1 MLLPSVLPCENAFR
15 VSRSRTTTRSQSQ
28 RNGASLSSGAH
39 HHSHSHNHTHTHNHN
54 HNHNHSALSC
64 GIGLGLSIANN
75 PCQLTPRSER
85 IANSS
90 EALNHVL
97 SLDKTPPRSYYAGAL
112 GGNQSRYGNSL
123 LATPTPSRTPSPQTP
138 SKQIIPQ
145 HTPWTT
151 PGADDEP
158 TSGGEME
165 VDTPRANTG
174 YTYTYT
180 IVTRNNKRKR
190 NESAAAA
197 AAQAATPDAQST
209 DSSRDS
215 TPRHVADPFTTPDP
229 QTTPTICP
237 PAPRIGIVESTTFH
251 PESDDDLL
259 DDPFVTPKR
268 TRLRG
273 PPSKRLSA
281 TRRNMGPWSEEED
294 KQLVG
299 MVLAKMRLSATDW
312 AECAN
317 TLGRDG
323 LSVGERWK
331 GLVEAGSVGLINDK
345 RKEEKMKR
353 ARMQGNGR
361 GQLEPVRRSGRAGKN
376 RGRR

>member
-28 RNGASLSSGAH
+28 RNCANSLPSNSH
-39 HHSHSHNHTHTHNHN
+39 HHNNHHN
-54 HNHNHSALSC
+54 LSTA
-64 GIGLGLSIANN
+64 IGLGLSLSGACN
-75 PCQLTPRSER
+75 LTPRGER

-90 EALNHVL
+90 EALHQIL
-97 SLDKTPPRSYYAGAL
+97 SLDQTPPPNTYK
-112 GGNQSRYGNSL
+112 SRYVNAL

-138 SKQIIPQ
+138 ANKLIPQ

-151 PGADDEP
+151 PRDEP
-158 TSGGEME
+158 SSSSSSDME
-165 VDTPRANTG
+165 VDTPRATSG

-190 NESAAAA
+190 TENLES
-197 AAQAATPDAQST
+197 
-209 DSSRDS
+209 S
-215 TPRHVADPFTTPDP
+215 TPRQLDPFTTPDP
-229 QTTPTICP
+229 ISTPTVCP
-237 PAPRIGIVESTTFH
+237 PAPRVESSTFH
-251 PESDDDLL
+251 PETDDLL

-273 PPSKRLSA
+273 PPSKRLCA
-281 TRRNMGPWSEEED
+281 TRRNLGPWSEDED

-299 MVLAKMRLSATDW
+299 MVLAKMRLSASDW
-312 AECAN
+312 AECAT

-323 LSVGERWK
+323 MSVGERWK

-353 ARMQGNGR
+353 ARLQGNGR
-361 GQLEPVRRSGRAGKN
+361 GRLEPMRRKGGKAGKGK
-376 RGRR
+376 GRR

>member
-28 RNGASLSSGAH
+28 RNGATLLPAH
-39 HHSHSHNHTHTHNHN
+39 AQHN
-54 HNHNHSALSC
+54 ALSMSV
-64 GIGLGLSIANN
+64 GLGLSITNSS
-75 PCQLTPRSER
+75 CQLTPRSER

-90 EALNHVL
+90 QALNQIL
-97 SLDKTPPRSYYAGAL
+97 SLDQTPPRRSYCASAL
-112 GGNQSRYGNSL
+112 NSSQSRYPHSL

-138 SKQIIPQ
+138 SKQVTPQ

-151 PGADDEP
+151 PGADDSNSS
-158 TSGGEME
+158 SGGETE
-165 VDTPRANTG
+165 VTPRATSG

-197 AAQAATPDAQST
+197 LALAPDVQSE
-209 DSSRDS
+209 DNIRDS
-215 TPRHVADPFTTPDP
+215 MPRHMVHPFTTPDP
-229 QTTPTICP
+229 ISPVCP
-237 PAPRIGIVESTTFH
+237 PAPRIESLTFH
-251 PESDDDLL
+251 PETDDELL

-273 PPSKRLSA
+273 PASKRLSA
-281 TRRNMGPWSEEED
+281 TRRNLGPWSEEED

-299 MVLAKMRLSATDW
+299 MVLAKMRLSERDW

-323 LSVGERWK
+323 MSVDERWR
-331 GLVEAGSVGLINDK
+331 GLVEAGTVGLINDK

-361 GQLEPVRRSGRAGKN
+361 GQLEPARRSGRAGKN
-376 RGRR
+376 RRR

>member
-28 RNGASLSSGAH
+28 RNGASQSSSSSSAVAH
-39 HHSHSHNHTHTHNHN
+39 HPVHPSLAT
-54 HNHNHSALSC
+54 

-75 PCQLTPRSER
+75 SCQLTPRSER

-90 EALNHVL
+90 QALNHVL
-97 SLDKTPPRSYYAGAL
+97 SLTKTPPRSYCAGAL
-112 GGNQSRYGNSL
+112 GGSQSRYSHSL

-158 TSGGEME
+158 VSGGEME

-197 AAQAATPDAQST
+197 AQASMPDAQST
-209 DSSRDS
+209 GSSRES
-215 TPRHVADPFTTPDP
+215 TPRQVVDPYTTPDP

-237 PAPRIGIVESTTFH
+237 GAPKIDSITFH
-251 PESDDDLL
+251 PDSDDELL

-268 TRLRG
+268 SRIRG
-273 PPSKRLSA
+273 PASKRMSA
-281 TRRNMGPWSEEED
+281 TRRNLGPWSEEED

-323 LSVGERWK
+323 LSVGERWR

-376 RGRR
+376 RVTGRR